1 MVAVECFG
9 DENISVRKNAIS
21 STQGG
26 SGCTCCFLKN
36 NIMFT
41 FKLVYSDLFPPLK
54 NVSKQERYNSFRF
67 EYIIYFSFAKSVLL
81 EKGVLVHTLP
91 TLPVC

>member
-1 MVAVECFG
+1 MLFPE
-9 DENISVRKNAIS
+9 K
-21 STQGG
+21 QH
-26 SGCTCCFLKN
+26 

-67 EYIIYFSFAKSVLL
+67 EYISFFRNICFVGKGGVGSHSSNIASLL
-81 EKGVLVHTLP
+81 NEQ
-91 TLPVC
+91 